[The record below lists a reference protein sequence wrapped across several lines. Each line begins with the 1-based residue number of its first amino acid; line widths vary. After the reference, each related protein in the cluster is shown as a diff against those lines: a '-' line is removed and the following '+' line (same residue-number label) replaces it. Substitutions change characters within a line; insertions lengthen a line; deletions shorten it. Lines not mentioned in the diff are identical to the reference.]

1 MISLRNCLAACL
13 ILCCHQLAAQ
23 QQDLYF
29 EHYTSLNGLSQN
41 SGYSITQDQYGF
53 IWMGT
58 QEGLNRFDGYEFI
71 SYRKPFA
78 GSASTSNQVDALLAG
93 HAGRLWA
100 GTQDGL
106 FLLNPQSGK
115 FETFSKLFGRPPS
128 TLDKVS
134 ILKLFEDDHQN
145 TWILTR
151 YNGLFIT
158 DSSGRSKQYFPEEG
172 QNDRLT
178 DITMDDLQ
186 RVWICDLNNIYW
198 YDAAHDKFRNI
209 QLSLTNKGYINFRT
223 LCWFNHELWIGT
235 AEHGILIYDP
245 ATGNTRSF
253 SPPLTEGTLHAVY
266 CMLADSQQQLWIGT
280 RNEGLYRFNP
290 FTGEMIRCRYR
301 EEQPG
306 ALRKDFV
313 LSLFEDRQGILWI
326 GLSGGGFAKYDI
338 YNSIFHTIR
347 KNYRNNSQL
356 NDNML
361 FTLFSTGDGQ
371 LFIGAQNGGLV
382 KWNTLNNS
390 FTSYKDLSASGV
402 THNTVYGIAP
412 GNGSQLWLA
421 TWGGLCKLDPDAAP
435 PAFSAYSTGKDLSKT
450 YLYSVFRPSAGDTL
464 LVSGMNGLYQFDMK
478 MEKWINWVDR
488 DSFLLYNKPVVRCFY
503 EDEDQLVWMGTEGM
517 GLLLLDRKKNAISH
531 IDLPYLNTKNVRSL
545 YQDRSSQLWIGT
557 DNGLVQYDPVKRSVI
572 KIWQTTHGLANNVI
586 YGILQDQQQRLWLS
600 TNNGLSCFDVKAGR
614 YFNYDISYGLQGT
627 EFNTNCCYRDP
638 RGIMYFGGIEGLT
651 WFHPGNVP
659 ADKFNPPPVI
669 TGFQVMNNPYQSDSS
684 LQLQQHIS
692 LKPNQNFFTVEFSA
706 LNFSHTNR
714 TIYAYK
720 LSGVDADWV
729 YCGNR
734 RTAGYTKLAPG
745 HYTFQVRSANSQGN
759 WNSAITTLQITILP
773 EFWQTAWFRA
783 TVIFLA
789 IALTWWLIRR
799 RIKQIRHEA
808 SLQQKISTTEMM
820 ALRAQMNPH
829 FIFNC
834 INSIDALIQSNDKY
848 NATVYLN
855 KFARL
860 IRNILDSSNQ
870 HAVPLSKDLDTLKL
884 YIELEQLRNE
894 NKFTVSFDVPDDI
907 LNDDLKVP
915 PLIIQPY
922 VENAILHGLRNRPGN
937 DGKLIISISRAEDY
951 LLYIIEDNGVGRSAA
966 MTNIRRENASY
977 GMAMTRDRV
986 KLFNKETDASVL
998 ITDLEDNDQP
1008 AGTRIEVRLKI
1019 Q

>member
-1 MISLRNCLAACL
+1 MNSFRLLLAACL
-13 ILCCHQLAAQ
+13 FLCCQQLAAR
-23 QQDLYF
+23 QQDLFF

-41 SGYSITQDQYGF
+41 SGYSITQDRYGF

-78 GSASTSNQVDALLAG
+78 GSPSTSNQVDALLAG
-93 HAGRLWA
+93 YAGRLWA

-106 FLLNPQSGK
+106 FLLNPNSGQ
-115 FETFSKLFGRPPS
+115 FETYSKLFGRPPS
-128 TLDKVS
+128 ILDKVS
-134 ILKLFEDDHQN
+134 ILKLFEDHLHN

-158 DSSGRSKQYFPEEG
+158 DSSGNSKQFFSEEG
-172 QNDRLT
+172 LNDRLT
-178 DITMDDLQ
+178 DITMDDQQ
-186 RVWICDLNNIYW
+186 RIWICDLNNIYW
-198 YDAAHDKFRNI
+198 YDASRLQFRPVPM
-209 QLSLTNKGYINFRT
+209 QALKKDGMNFRT

-245 ATGNTRSF
+245 SSGNIRSF
-253 SPPLTEGTLHAVY
+253 SPPIPDGTLHAVY

-280 RNEGLYRFNP
+280 RNEGLYRYDP
-290 FTGEMIRCRYR
+290 STGALTRCRYR

-306 ALRKDFV
+306 TLRKDFV

-361 FTLFSTGDGQ
+361 FALFSNGDGQ

-390 FTSYKDLSASGV
+390 FTSYKDLSPSGV

-412 GNGSQLWLA
+412 GKANQLWLA
-421 TWGGLCKLDPDAAP
+421 TWGGLCRLDPAASQP
-435 PAFSAYSTGKDLSKT
+435 FTPFSTGKDISKT
-450 YLYSVFRPSAGDTL
+450 YLYSVFHPSEGDTL
-464 LVSGMNGLYQFDMK
+464 LVSGMNGLYQFDLK
-478 MEKWINWVDR
+478 MEKWINWIDR
-488 DSFLLYNKPVVRCFY
+488 DSFLLNNKPVVRCFY
-503 EDEDQLVWMGTEGM
+503 EDGQQLIWMGTEGM
-517 GLLLLDRKKNAISH
+517 GLLMLNRRSNEISS
-531 IDLPYLNTKNVRSL
+531 IALPDLGTKNIRSL
-545 YQDRSSQLWIGT
+545 YQDNSSQLWIGT
-557 DNGLVQYDPVKRSVI
+557 DNGLVQFDPVKKKVI
-572 KIWQTTHGLANNVI
+572 KIWQTAHGLANNVV

-614 YFNYDISYGLQGT
+614 FFNYDISYGLQGT

-669 TGFQVMNNPYQSDSS
+669 TGLQVMNYPYQSDSS
-684 LQLQQHIS
+684 LQMRQHIS
-692 LKPNQNFFTVEFSA
+692 LKPNQNFFTIEFSS

-714 TIYAYK
+714 TVYAYK

-734 RTAGYTKLAPG
+734 RSAGYTKLPPG
-745 HYTFQVRSANSQGN
+745 HYTFQVRSANSLGN
-759 WNSAITTLQITILP
+759 WNSTITTLQITILP
-773 EFWQTAWFRA
+773 EFWQTAWFLTALLLLA
-783 TVIFLA
+783 T
-789 IALTWWLIRR
+789 ALVWWLIRR

-855 KFARL
+855 KFAKL

-870 HAVPLSKDLDTLKL
+870 HAIPLSKDLDTLRL

-894 NKFTVSFDVPDDI
+894 NKFTVHFEVPEDI

-937 DGKLIISISRAEDY
+937 DGKLIISVSRAADY
-951 LLYIIEDNGVGRSAA
+951 LLYVIEDNGVGRSATK
-966 MTNIRRENASY
+966 TNIRRENISY

-986 KLFNKETDASVL
+986 KLFNKETDASVQ
-998 ITDLEDNDQP
+998 ITDLEENDQP